1 MAVLE
6 NLEPKSV
13 FGFFE
18 QMSAIPHGSGNT
30 KAVSDWMVSFA
41 KERGLEYYQDELNN
55 IIIIKEATPGYESA
69 DALIIQ
75 GHMDMVC
82 EKAPDCQKDM
92 AVEGLDLAIDGDM
105 VYAKGTTLGGDDG
118 IAVAMGLALLDAD
131 DIEHP
136 RLELVVTVDEETGM
150 YGAIGLDVTPL
161 KGHRLLNID
170 SEDEGVFTVSC
181 AGGNISRCHLPL
193 VRAPFEGEAL
203 TITVDGL
210 QGGHSGIEI
219 NKGRGNAN
227 MVMGRVLSAVFKK
240 TDMRLIA
247 VNGGQKDNAITCSC
261 VASVLVTDVEAVRAV
276 CSEMEEELKAEY
288 IVTDPAVRVTVTA
301 GEKALAMDETTTA
314 RAVCMLTCLPS
325 GVQVMSADI
334 EGLVQTSL
342 NLGILTTDE
351 NEMLASFCV
360 RSSMESQKAMMVD
373 RLENLMKQLGGT
385 VDVMGSYP
393 GWAYQQESP
402 LRDLLVEVYTE
413 QYGKAP
419 KVEAIHAGVECG
431 MFVGKRPDLDCVSIG
446 PDLRNV
452 HTPRERMYIGSVQR
466 TWKMLLEVL
475 KRMK

>member
-82 EKAPDCQKDM
+82 EKTPDCQKDM

-131 DIEHP
+131 NIEHP

-150 YGAIGLDVTPL
+150 YGAIGLDISPL

-227 MVMGRVLSAVFKK
+227 MVMGRVLSAVRKK
-240 TDMRLIA
+240 TEMRLVA
-247 VNGGQKDNAITCSC
+247 VNGGQKDNAIACSC
-261 VASVLVTDVEAVRAV
+261 VASVLVADAAAARAA
-276 CSEMEEELKAEY
+276 CTEMDKLLKAEY
-288 IVTDPAVRVTVTA
+288 VVTDPAVCVVVES
-301 GEKALAMDETTTA
+301 GEKALAMDEVTTA

-360 RSSMESQKAMMVD
+360 RSSVESQKAMIVE
-373 RLENLMKQLGGT
+373 RLENMMEQLGGT
-385 VDVMGSYP
+385 VDVMGDYP

-431 MFVGKRPDLDCVSIG
+431 MFVGKRSDLDCVSIG

>member
-92 AVEGLDLAIDGDM
+92 AVEGLDLAIDGDT

-150 YGAIGLDVTPL
+150 YGAIGLDISPL

-193 VRAPFEGEAL
+193 AREPFEGEAL

-227 MVMGRVLSAVFKK
+227 MVMGRVLSAVRKK
-240 TDMRLIA
+240 TEMRLIA
-247 VNGGQKDNAITCSC
+247 VNGGQKDNAIACSC
-261 VASVLVTDVEAVRAV
+261 VASVLVADAAVARAV
-276 CSEMEEELKAEY
+276 CTEMEEQLKAEY
-288 IVTDPAVRVTVTA
+288 IVTDPAVRVTVA
-301 GEKALAMDETTTA
+301 AVEKALAMDEATTA

-360 RSSMESQKAMMVD
+360 RSSVESQKAMMVD
-373 RLENLMKQLGGT
+373 RLENLMKQLDGT
-385 VDVMGSYP
+385 VDVMGDYP

-431 MFVGKRPDLDCVSIG
+431 MFVGKRSDLDCVSIG